1 MRRPSRSTKLYRV
14 LFPLIPHIRA
24 ENNYPTDSCKILVFV
39 LALLCAS
46 FASAQVQNYKV
57 TPEQCSLTFDVSA
70 RVQNVHG
77 ISKDFSGTISGDP
90 KDITTA
96 KITIRLDPKNFN
108 TENQK
113 RDKVMREQ
121 SLEIEKYP
129 FIEFESTSIKA
140 ADKMLMTNQAADVTV
155 NGVLKLHGVEKEL
168 SVPVRVLWEE
178 RQLVADGTMDLKL
191 DDYTIFRP
199 KVLFFRLQND
209 VKVRFRITAE
219 RIVE

>member
-1 MRRPSRSTKLYRV
+1 MRKLFLAMF
-14 LFPLIPHIRA
+14 LF
-24 ENNYPTDSCKILVFV
+24 S
-39 LALLCAS
+39 AS

-57 TPEQCSLTFDVSA
+57 TPELCSLTFDVSA
-70 RVQNVHG
+70 KVHRVHG

-108 TENQK
+108 TDNEK

-129 FIEFESTSIKA
+129 FIEFESSSIETSNKG
-140 ADKMLMTNQAADVTV
+140 LMTNQAADVTV
-155 NGVLKLHGVEKEL
+155 KGILKLHGVEREL
-168 SVPVRVLWEE
+168 SIPVRVLWEE
-178 RQLVADGTMDLKL
+178 QQLVADGTMDLKL

-209 VKVRFRITAE
+209 VKVRFRIAAARLAE
-219 RIVE
+219 